1 MQSEK
6 IEIPTAVFLK
16 APFCWDV
23 TLGRFSGSCRNFE
36 DPKMRFNIINC
47 KWRLISSSGFAEIGP
62 DRYL

>member
-16 APFCWDV
+16 APFFWDV
-23 TLGRFSGSCRNFE
+23 TLGLFSGSCLNFE

-47 KWRLISSSGFAEIGP
+47 KW
-62 DRYL
+62 